1 MPSQQ
6 HGLKKMDKKN
16 PVSETF
22 PGDPVEAYNNTEFM
36 ASVDA
41 RPLRILAEYHY
52 PKQKFERHD
61 IDDTILF
68 FGSARVKSREDA
80 ERMLEEAKAG
90 RGDVKDAERALAMS
104 RYYEDSREL
113 ARRLTEW
120 SLNLNDCHGRRFVV
134 CTGAGPG
141 IMEAANR
148 GAREAGGE
156 TIGLGITLPKEE
168 GNNPYV
174 TPDLNFEFHYFFTR
188 KFWFLYPAKALVLM
202 PGGFGTLDELFETLT
217 LLQTRKMKKR
227 LPVVLFGTE
236 YWDKVFNLEAL
247 AEFGA
252 INHEDLKLI
261 HRTSSVDEAFDYIVD
276 ELCKHALPNPGTGL

>member
-1 MPSQQ
+1 M
-6 HGLKKMDKKN
+6 KKTEF
-16 PVSETF
+16 VSETV
-22 PGDPVEAYNNTEFM
+22 PGDPVEAYVNPDFM
-36 ASVDA
+36 GSPDA
-41 RPLRILAEYHY
+41 RPLRILAEYLY
-52 PKQKFERHD
+52 PQKQFAKHR

-68 FGSARVKSREDA
+68 FGSARIPAPDDA
-80 ERMLEEAKAG
+80 EAGLEKARAAG
-90 RGDVKDAERALAMS
+90 ADTKAAERAVFMS
-104 RYYEDSREL
+104 RYYGATREL

-120 SLNLNDCHGRRFVV
+120 SLNLDDCQERRFVI

-148 GAREAGGE
+148 GARDAGGE

-168 GNNPYV
+168 ANNPYV

-227 LPVVLFGTE
+227 LPVVLFGSE
-236 YWDKVFNLEAL
+236 YWDKVLNLQAL
-247 AEFGA
+247 ADFGA
-252 INHEDLKLI
+252 INQEDIDLI
-261 HRTSSVDEAFDYIVD
+261 YRTDSVEDAFTYIVD
-276 ELCKHALPNPGTGL
+276 QLCRYALPNPGKGM